1 MVDVGK
7 REDLMLE
14 KISRLVQAN
23 KRARKLIAEFTLA
36 DTTLWPILA
45 EIDLTLS
52 AATDD

>member
-14 KISRLVQAN
+14 KIGSLVKAN

-36 DTTLWPILA
+36 DPTLWPVLS
-45 EIDLTLS
+45 EIDLALS
-52 AATDD
+52 HVDA